1 MFEGRPNHLY
11 NLKISFILSIKS
23 KQFTLAQVYAVEV
36 IHELIDSANLPF
48 VVGAIDKT
56 THERAEYV
64 VKLNASERM
73 VPYGRMFELIGSFM
87 AIELDLSVVV
97 PVIVDVSEDFIEL
110 QKGKDHFL
118 RCSKSLGYNYGSEF
132 VKGLSILDNHIA
144 LTGKQKDVAQEILA
158 FDMLIGNV
166 DRNAEKPNMI
176 TDGNKLLLLDHEA
189 AFAFVRALPWD
200 KNIEPWNFNE
210 LDKGVLFKHCLF
222 SRVKGNIG
230 QLDGFSEKMT
240 RFDDDFWERAKSI
253 IPNEWFS
260 EDSFNIIKAHVDLMV
275 KNRATFIQNIKLL
288 LS

>member
-1 MFEGRPNHLY
+1 MQEGILDHLY
-11 NLKISFILSIKS
+11 NLKISFVLSIKS

-36 IHELIDSANLPF
+36 IHELTESANLPF
-48 VVGAIDKT
+48 VVGAIDKA

-64 VKLNASERM
+64 VKLNSSERM
-73 VPYGRMFELIGSFM
+73 IPNGRMFELIGAFM

-132 VKGLSILDNHIA
+132 VKGLLILDNHIA

-158 FDMLIGNV
+158 FDMLIRNV

-176 TDGNKLLLLDHEA
+176 TDGNTLLLLDHEA
-189 AFAFVRALPWD
+189 AFAFVREMPWD

-222 SRVKGNIG
+222 SRVKGNIE
-230 QLDGFSEKMT
+230 QLDEFSEKMT
-240 RFDDDFWERAKSI
+240 RFDDDFWDRAKSI

-260 EDSFNIIKAHVDLMV
+260 EDSFNIIKTHVDLMV
-275 KNRATFIQNIKLL
+275 KNRAVFIQNIKLL